1 MAEPKEDSLT
11 DMVSMMKDTNI
22 KDDVRHI
29 LGAHGQ
35 GIQTWG
41 DVNTFMN
48 LNAKYLEPGIVVG
61 VKEKLRGAVKEKKQ
75 EQGLIRALKEA
86 QEDSMPNAKHNGRA
100 TGFEGVSKNGESAA
114 GKKVSNQSTSSQ
126 QAESSASASALA
138 SASAPAPGPPPPRDY
153 RTPQDPTDHG
163 SATRHQLLNPVPYPC
178 TPS

>member
-75 EQGLIRALKEA
+75 EQGLIRALKYDLTLA
-86 QEDSMPNAKHNGRA
+86 SNGITA
-100 TGFEGVSKNGESAA
+100 NESCAERP
-114 GKKVSNQSTSSQ
+114 KRTPCPTLSTMVRNI
-126 QAESSASASALA
+126 SSA
-138 SASAPAPGPPPPRDY
+138 
-153 RTPQDPTDHG
+153 
-163 SATRHQLLNPVPYPC
+163 
-178 TPS
+178 